1 MDRAENIKNK
11 ATDLRELGFWWERET
26 TLRITEVNV
35 QLQPGI
41 IAIREI
47 RIGGEFMMEGA
58 WFAQRSHGWIPIE
71 TVNDLK

>member
-1 MDRAENIKNK
+1 MDTAENIKNK

-26 TLRITEVNV
+26 ALRITKVNV

-47 RIGGEFMMEGA
+47 RIGGIIY
-58 WFAQRSHGWIPIE
+58 S
-71 TVNDLK
+71 LKNRLGILRNVYRR